1 MNKRVRN
8 PGISSSSRL
17 ALRCGA
23 VLVGLSLGAAGCF
36 GSAFSVAE
44 LGARASGMGTAFTGL
59 ADDGSALFYNVAG
72 IAFQPGLQMQM
83 DNTVVVG
90 LFRFT
95 PSDTPIGQVVPEKG
109 YSQSV
114 RPKFIP
120 LASLYATMQLS
131 SRVTVGFASFT
142 PFGLSA
148 NSTNFNDSDPNLTK
162 FVGRFAGTRARLEA
176 FWFQPTIAF
185 KVTPNFSVGVGPA
198 LVHTHLFIEQSLLN
212 PGGDALEF
220 GRTAAKDVF
229 PGVDKEQAARVI
241 SRLLPEG
248 RSRIAGT
255 AKSFGFTAGLLWKH
269 PGSKSSIGAS
279 FRSSVTS
286 HLKGKASFAFGKGYT
301 LEQYVGPNFLTEQF
315 PNQDVTGSFTTPATY
330 SFGFANGALFG
341 TTLSFDIRVQDYQRF
356 RSVPL
361 NFAINEDNADVA
373 LPAEKRLVFD
383 FRNAVT
389 LAVGMERPLNENTTI
404 RLGYM
409 FDRSPV
415 PDKSVGPFFP
425 DADRNSVTVGGTRKA
440 GNKQLTFFYEAMKFS
455 RRSTNIAANNHLYT
469 NGLYDNF
476 AHIAGLSLR
485 FDMSGLLMKKK

>member
-1 MNKRVRN
+1 M
-8 PGISSSSRL
+8 
-17 ALRCGA
+17 
-23 VLVGLSLGAAGCF
+23 
-36 GSAFSVAE
+36 
-44 LGARASGMGTAFTGL
+44 ARPF
-59 ADDGSALFYNVAG
+59 FYNVAG
-72 IAFQPGLQMQM
+72 IAFQPGMQMQM

-95 PSDTPIGQVVPEKG
+95 PSDIPLGQVVPEKG
-109 YSQSV
+109 YSQSIK
-114 RPKFIP
+114 PKFIP
-120 LASLYATMQLS
+120 LASMYATMQLS
-131 SRVTVGFASFT
+131 SRITVGMGMFT

-176 FWFQPTIAF
+176 FWFQPTVALRL
-185 KVTPNFSVGVGPA
+185 TPNMSVGVGPA

-220 GRTAAKDVF
+220 GRTAAPDVF
-229 PGVDKEQAARVI
+229 PGVDKEQAARII

-255 AKSFGFTAGLLWKH
+255 AKSFGFTAGFLWKSLEKKTSV
-269 PGSKSSIGAS
+269 GLS

-286 HLKGKASFAFGKGYT
+286 HLKGKASFAFGTGYT
-301 LEQYVGPNFLTEQF
+301 LEQYVGPKFLSEQF

-330 SFGFANGALFG
+330 SFGFANSSLFG
-341 TTLSFDIRVQDYQRF
+341 TTLSFDVRVQDYQRF

-361 NFAINEDNADVA
+361 NFGINEDNADVA

-389 LAVGMERPLNENTTI
+389 LAVGIERPFNEKTTV
-404 RLGYM
+404 RFGYA

-415 PDKSVGPFFP
+415 PDKSVGPYFP
-425 DADRNSVTVGGTRKA
+425 DADRNSITFGGTRKA
-440 GNKQLTFFYEAMKFS
+440 GNKQFTFFYEAMKFS
-455 RRSTNIAANNHLYT
+455 RRVTNISANNNLYT

-476 AHIAGLSLR
+476 AHVAGLSLR
-485 FDMSGLLMKKK
+485 FDMSSLLMKKQR